1 MQSKEFDIHEF
12 KKKYG
17 SKELGILV
25 GEFIKQ
31 APEFQGD
38 RELARKI
45 GRVIGDLEFVLDH
58 LDDCDDDY
66 DKTIKAWIKDH
77 NDLLTSHD
85 LFVVLDTEKNTFF
98 TGSTR
103 KEIDDRCKLLSPEDC
118 RNLIQFSTSKYK

>member
-31 APEFQGD
+31 APEFKGD

-45 GRVIGDLEFVLDH
+45 GRVIGDLEFALDY
-58 LDDCDDDY
+58 L
-66 DKTIKAWIKDH
+66 
-77 NDLLTSHD
+77 ND
-85 LFVVLDTEKNTFF
+85 
-98 TGSTR
+98 R
-103 KEIDDRCKLLSPEDC
+103 
-118 RNLIQFSTSKYK
+118 